1 MTPSIPIDRVHVFV
15 ERPSVLA
22 VGASEGPLA
31 GLRLAVKDMPGM
43 DPDAYA
49 AVRLHTLCLTALAGR
64 AGAPMVALPLAH
76 VDGLPLGV
84 AVIGAPG
91 NDRALLDVAARVAL
105 NDRPTTTTP

>member
-1 MTPSIPIDRVHVFV
+1 VTPSIPIDRVDAFV

-49 AVRLHTLCLTALAGR
+49 AVRLHTLCLAGL

-76 VDGLPLGV
+76 VDGLPLGL
-84 AVIGAPG
+84 AVVGAPG
-91 NDRALLDVAARVAL
+91 RDRALLDVAARVAL
-105 NDRPTTTTP
+105 NDWATTTAP